1 MIVAADLA
9 EFVILRNASRLQSP
23 GSTLGTR
30 VLGMIIVSDQPLLFG
45 AACPARFRFLHEI
58 MRFHTNLRAIGRSA
72 AALSS
77 SSLTAVQSGGE
88 LFHWFDEMA

>member
-1 MIVAADLA
+1 MIVAADLT

-23 GSTLGTR
+23 GSALGTR
-30 VLGMIIVSDQPLLFG
+30 VLGISDQPLLLG
-45 AACPARFRFLHEI
+45 EACPARFRFLHEI
-58 MRFHTNLRAIGRSA
+58 MRFLTISGAIGGSA

-77 SSLTAVQSGGE
+77 GSLTAVQSGGE